1 MVGIV
6 IPFRNCLDY
15 TKAAIESIRVT
26 VDDFVLVLIDDGSH
40 DGSFGWAKQHSKNH
54 FKVVTLDG
62 VRTPSLAAKWNDGI
76 KLCALMGIS
85 EVVVANNDV
94 LFHPKT
100 IDNMVLRLR
109 KKDVVIVTGS
119 NASGACKKPEDI
131 FDLPIPEKPDEPTA
145 PDFSCFAIKV
155 DAWKMIGGFDE
166 RYVPC
171 YFEDNDIH
179 WTLMAHDLVA
189 IKTTAAPYYHYGSV
203 TQKSVIGGA
212 CKPEQFEKN
221 KKLFVQKFGGMPDQ
235 LTIESV
241 KKVLHVSN
249 DV

>member
-94 LFHPKT
+94 LFHPKQ
-100 IDNMVLRLR
+100 
-109 KKDVVIVTGS
+109 S
-119 NASGACKKPEDI
+119 
-131 FDLPIPEKPDEPTA
+131 
-145 PDFSCFAIKV
+145 
-155 DAWKMIGGFDE
+155 
-166 RYVPC
+166 
-171 YFEDNDIH
+171 
-179 WTLMAHDLVA
+179 
-189 IKTTAAPYYHYGSV
+189 TTW
-203 TQKSVIGGA
+203 
-212 CKPEQFEKN
+212 F
-221 KKLFVQKFGGMPDQ
+221 FG
-235 LTIESV
+235 
-241 KKVLHVSN
+241 
-249 DV
+249 